1 MPRGDRSGPAGLDPR
16 TGRSAGFCA
25 EYPAQLTTP
34 DVYLNTYPPRAP
46 KEEAPM
52 VRSQIGRP
60 EENLRAARKRLG
72 ELKANKE

>member
-1 MPRGDRSGPAGLDPR
+1 MPQGDRSGPAGLDPR

-25 EYPAQLTTP
+25 GYPAQLATP
-34 DVYLNTYPPRAP
+34 DIYLNSYPQRAP
-46 KEEAPM
+46 QEEAAM
-52 VRSQIGRP
+52 VRSQIGRL